1 MEDILQT
8 IVAHKRREV
17 ALHIAHTPLE
27 TMRAR
32 AEAVDR
38 PTVSMS
44 RALKASSTGIIAEFK
59 RRSPSKGW
67 IARYAH
73 PSDVAAAYERSGATA
88 MSILTDG
95 EFFGGGVADLTAARA
110 VTTLPL
116 LRKEFI
122 VHEYQIYEAR
132 AVGADAVLLIASVL
146 TPEECRH
153 LTDTAHALGLETLL
167 EIHSVDAFALADEL
181 PHDRVLVS
189 ESGISSAETIRRLR
203 EAGFAGFLIGETFMK
218 CEDPSQALRQ
228 LIAQVQ

>member
-73 PSDVAAAYERSGATA
+73 PSDVAAAYERSGAAA

-95 EFFGGGVADLTAARA
+95 EFFGGIWYAPEGTPIPPIAKPDKIGHVHWPNFVKAAREM
-110 VTTLPL
+110 V
-116 LRKEFI
+116 
-122 VHEYQIYEAR
+122 V
-132 AVGADAVLLIASVL
+132 
-146 TPEECRH
+146 
-153 LTDTAHALGLETLL
+153 
-167 EIHSVDAFALADEL
+167 
-181 PHDRVLVS
+181 
-189 ESGISSAETIRRLR
+189 RR
-203 EAGFAGFLIGETFMK
+203 EGVEKGFWFE
-218 CEDPSQALRQ
+218 
-228 LIAQVQ
+228 QVEV